1 MSQFVSSAKNIQMFF
16 HSDKEKTQVLHDVS
30 LQIPEGKITMLVG
43 PSGCGKTTLISIL
56 TGMLTPSSG
65 SVYYKGK
72 NLTALS
78 ENSKAVLRRKEFG
91 LVFQQ
96 YNLIDTLTAAENVAI
111 PLLAAGMH
119 FNTAIMHSTKM
130 LQALNLGGREDFL
143 PTKLSGGE
151 QQRVAVARGL
161 VHNPNLVVCDE
172 PTAALDAKNGKNI
185 IALLSKISKERG
197 KSVLIVTHDN
207 RIFDYA
213 DLIIYM
219 DDGRIEKS
227 ENKPGKKVEK

>member
-1 MSQFVSSAKNIQMFF
+1 MTEFIATAKNIKMFF
-16 HSDKEKTQVLHDVS
+16 YSDKEKTQVIHDVS
-30 LQIPEGKITMLVG
+30 VQIPEGKITMLVG

-65 SVYYKGK
+65 DVYYKGK
-72 NLTALS
+72 KLSSLS
-78 ENSKAVLRRKEFG
+78 ETEKAILRRKEFG

-111 PLLAAGMH
+111 PLLAEGMK
-119 FNTAIMHSTKM
+119 FDTAIRHAVRV
-130 LQALNLGGREDFL
+130 LQTLNLGDRADFM
-143 PTKLSGGE
+143 PAKLSGGE

-185 IALLSKISKERG
+185 IALLSKIAKEKQ

-213 DLIIYM
+213 DLIIHM
-219 DDGRIEKS
+219 DDGRIEK
-227 ENKPGKKVEK
+227 EEDKPGKQVEK